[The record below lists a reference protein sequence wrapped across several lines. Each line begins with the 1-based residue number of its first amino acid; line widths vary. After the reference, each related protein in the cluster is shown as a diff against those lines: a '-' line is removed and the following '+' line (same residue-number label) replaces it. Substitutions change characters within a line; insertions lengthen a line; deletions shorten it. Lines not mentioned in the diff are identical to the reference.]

1 MKSYWDSSALVA
13 AVADPLLQ
21 TRLIKDGGVTRS
33 HSIAEVFSTLT
44 GNPLVRISAEDASS
58 ALEKLAANLD
68 FIDVGAKEL
77 LLALKQAGK
86 LGVRGGRVHDY
97 FHALAA
103 DKSGADE
110 LLTLDANDFVGLTVK
125 AKIEVL

>member
-1 MKSYWDSSALVA
+1 M
-13 AVADPLLQ
+13 
-21 TRLIKDGGVTRS
+21 
-33 HSIAEVFSTLT
+33 
-44 GNPLVRISAEDASS
+44 
-58 ALEKLAANLD
+58 
-68 FIDVGAKEL
+68 GAKEV

-97 FHALAA
+97 VHALAA